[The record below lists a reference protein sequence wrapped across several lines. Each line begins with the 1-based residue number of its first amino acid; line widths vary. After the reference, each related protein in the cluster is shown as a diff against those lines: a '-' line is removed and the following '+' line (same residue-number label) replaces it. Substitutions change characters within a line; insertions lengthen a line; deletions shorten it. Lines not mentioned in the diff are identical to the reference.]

1 MSILNQKPSGVMLDS
16 YNSRISKLMKYTAN
30 DIVSYELVDSTA
42 TGKTIANVTMSNG
55 NVEPVNVMR
64 YKLNEVL
71 VPNADGYVILNTST
85 VESAVLVFPGG
96 MAGLSDVIARASGVD
111 LGDSDMLGSLEFEV
125 SLTLWILHE
134 VFIPPT
140 EITLTQITNEPGVIE
155 YTASL
160 TESAYAAFNVQANAD
175 ALGYTGS
182 VKLVLVTTP
191 QGPSEE

>member
-1 MSILNQKPSGVMLDS
+1 MSITNQKPSGVMLDS
-16 YNSRISKLMKYTAN
+16 YNSRISKLMKYKPS
-30 DIVSYELVDSTA
+30 DVVSYELVDSTA
-42 TGKTIANVTMSNG
+42 TGKTVANVTMSNG
-55 NVEPVNVMR
+55 NVEPVVIMR
-64 YKLNEVL
+64 YNLNEVL
-71 VPNADGYVILNTST
+71 VPNAAGYVILNTST
-85 VESAVLVFPGG
+85 FESAVLDFPGG

-111 LGDSDMLGSLEFEV
+111 LGDRDMLGSLEFEV

-155 YTASL
+155 YTANL

-191 QGPSEE
+191 QGPPEV